1 MTELTTIILSVAVVA
16 LVVFLFIYNKK
27 NTGKKNDLIN
37 IVTGSL
43 IDTLDNYIKENGVK
57 EAKDFDD
64 IADYVV
70 YVKDY
75 LFKRFEEM
83 LADSETVPENMKKI
97 FSNETINDIIDE
109 IIVVNM
115 EELEQTFE
123 DSRKK
128 PKTRKKKETSAPE
141 EAK

>member
-1 MTELTTIILSVAVVA
+1 
-16 LVVFLFIYNKK
+16 
-27 NTGKKNDLIN
+27 
-37 IVTGSL
+37 
-43 IDTLDNYIKENGVK
+43 
-57 EAKDFDD
+57 
-64 IADYVV
+64 
-70 YVKDY
+70 
-75 LFKRFEEM
+75 M